1 MITQIESLNDD
12 IKKLIFATNNG
23 LWGAVEKLIKSIED
37 NYINKPA
44 IKKIRQ
50 DNGKEKFIFTH

>member
-44 IKKIRQ
+44 IKKIRH